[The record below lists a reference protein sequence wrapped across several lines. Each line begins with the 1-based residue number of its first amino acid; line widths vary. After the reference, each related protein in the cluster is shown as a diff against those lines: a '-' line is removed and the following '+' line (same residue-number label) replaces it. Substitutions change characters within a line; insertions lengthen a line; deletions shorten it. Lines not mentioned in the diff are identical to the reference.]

1 MMEISGNKDEVAE
14 VAKDILE
21 QLLNLMGVSA
31 SVTPL
36 AEFPAEGAAS
46 SVTLNVEGEDLGILI
61 GRRGQTLSCLQY
73 LVRLIIGHQTR
84 VWWPIIIDVEGYKQR
99 RCHALQDLACR
110 IAEQVKV
117 SKAPFALEPMPAFDR
132 RIIHLALVE
141 HPDVTTQSSG
151 EGEARRVVIMPK
163 EQL

>member
-1 MMEISGNKDEVAE
+1 MEISGNKDEVAE

-21 QLLNLMGVSA
+21 KLLDLMGVSA

-73 LVRLIIGHQTR
+73 LVR
-84 VWWPIIIDVEGYKQR
+84 
-99 RCHALQDLACR
+99 
-110 IAEQVKV
+110 
-117 SKAPFALEPMPAFDR
+117 
-132 RIIHLALVE
+132 
-141 HPDVTTQSSG
+141 SSDG
-151 EGEARRVVIMPK
+151 GMVADNY
-163 EQL
+163 